1 MTAISFLFLC
11 AALVP
16 ALLVARNWWL
26 VARQDKVPEVYRPV
40 VQPCD

>member
-26 VARQDKVPEVYRPV
+26 VARPDEVPDGYRPV
-40 VQPCD
+40 VRPSD